1 MGTFQVVPFI
11 VLVGAVVCYGVLY
24 FIGFWDNKEE
34 NDNASVASSLVLT
47 EKNKQMWNADA
58 VEQIQSSI
66 QLIFLEHEWRLVYA
80 YQNITPFPVK
90 KLSAEFSLL
99 DKDGNEIGR
108 EKGNPKGRE
117 ILCKPG
123 EKLILFTSLPKEK
136 MRNLETLD
144 SLKVVE
150 TELLDFA
157 TTSETTTATT
167 E

>member
-11 VLVGAVVCYGVLY
+11 VLVGAIICYGILY
-24 FIGFWDNKEE
+24 FIGFWDDKEE
-34 NDNASVASSLVLT
+34 NDNAPVASSLVLT
-47 EKNKQMWNADA
+47 EENRRVWNENA

-99 DKDGNEIGR
+99 DRDGNEIGR

-117 ILCKPG
+117 ILVKPG

-136 MRNLETLD
+136 IKNLETLD
-144 SLKVVE
+144 SLKVIE
-150 TELLDFA
+150 TELLDFDIIS
-157 TTSETTTATT
+157 TITTTA